1 MLKFI
6 GTILLIA
13 AGSLCGLLES
23 RKLILRERR
32 LEDFLSFLQVMT
44 TEIRFSQTHLDE
56 IIRRHGEK
64 FEFLKA
70 CAEKVEQGAAFLSVW
85 REEASRAAGFNAE
98 DRRLLQDFGV
108 GLGTTDISGQLA
120 HCELYTDLFQVR
132 LKEAR
137 GQKEKKAKLYLLLGI
152 FGGIAAALLLG

>member
-6 GTILLIA
+6 GAILLVA

-44 TEIRFSQTHLDE
+44 TEIRFSQAHLDE
-56 IIRRHGEK
+56 IIRRHGGK
-64 FEFLKA
+64 FDFLKA
-70 CAEKVEQGAAFLSVW
+70 CAERLEEGAVFLSVW
-85 REEASRAAGFNAE
+85 REEASQATGFDAE

-108 GLGTTDISGQLA
+108 GLGTTDINGQLA

-132 LKEAR
+132 LREAR
-137 GQKEKKAKLYLLLGI
+137 SQKEKKAKLYLLLGV
-152 FGGIAAALLLG
+152 FGGLAAALLFG